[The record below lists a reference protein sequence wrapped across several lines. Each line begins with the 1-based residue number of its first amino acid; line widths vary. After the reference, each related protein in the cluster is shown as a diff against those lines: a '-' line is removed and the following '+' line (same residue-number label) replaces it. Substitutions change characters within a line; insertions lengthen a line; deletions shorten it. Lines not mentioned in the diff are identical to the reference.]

1 MPLFHVFCFARVRA
15 GHVCTSTSVE
25 AAKRSDEGV
34 DDKTRE
40 QTAVVR
46 YHCSRHKHSNMGIK
60 FHELAITGWEEETL
74 APDCTNISDRGKANV
89 Q

>member
-1 MPLFHVFCFARVRA
+1 MFFVLLEYELGMYVRVRVLKQPS
-15 GHVCTSTSVE
+15 GPTKVLMI
-25 AAKRSDEGV
+25 
-34 DDKTRE
+34 TRE